1 MLFKHLTPFKWNLK
15 TYYVKHEKEEGS
27 GLVEIGDG
35 WRKKTGMGTYCW
47 GHLWH
52 YLENSMDRGA
62 WRAKVHGVARSQTW
76 LSKLWQWGQKGGAL
90 EEMMNLRFL
99 VCVLGWMKSKAIFIS
114 IISCRRVG
122 STYSP
127 QQLNKGKTMQCFCKV
142 TSEHVHWEGF
152 TQGAVVF
159 SMRRWNEA
167 LFK

>member
-1 MLFKHLTPFKWNLK
+1 MWSMKRRRAVDWLK
-15 TYYVKHEKEEGS
+15 LEM
-27 GLVEIGDG
+27 GDG
-35 WRKKTGMGTYCW
+35 KKRYGDILL

-62 WRAKVHGVARSQTW
+62 WRATVHGAARSQTW
-76 LSKLWQWGQKGGAL
+76 LTKLWQWGQKGGAL

-127 QQLNKGKTMQCFCKV
+127 QQLNKAKTMQYFWKV

-152 TQGAVVF
+152 TQGVVVF
-159 SMRRWNEA
+159 SMRRGNEA